1 MIRGKGGR
9 GEGLKAYLVKRSS
22 IREAAVEDLVDGAP
36 GSLHVGAAFV
46 FGDGDD
52 GAFADAGLERSC

>member
-1 MIRGKGGR
+1 M
-9 GEGLKAYLVKRSS
+9 GLNSCLVKRSS

-36 GSLHVGAAFV
+36 GGLHVGAAFV

>member
-1 MIRGKGGR
+1 MGRGKGGR
-9 GEGLKAYLVKRSS
+9 GEGSKAHLVKGSG

-36 GSLHVGAAFV
+36 GGLHVGAAFV